1 MSVRTRIVIV
11 IVTALLAIIAFAVG
25 ASWYGRAQQEQG
37 ASLAAAHAGSMER
50 PHSPVLGRANAPVT
64 IVEFLDPACEACRAF
79 HPHVKQIL
87 RSHPEQVR
95 LVIRYAPF
103 HGDIAVAGV
112 SILEAA
118 RRQGR
123 FEQVLDALMRSQP
136 VRASHGAPSAERAWE
151 FAREAGL
158 DLDAARAFVAGGEV
172 EKMLQQEVADLQAV
186 GVRFTPTFFVNGQPL
201 AEPDPDALR
210 RMVMRALDEARAP

>member
-1 MSVRTRIVIV
+1 MSTRTGIVIF
-11 IVTALLAIIAFAVG
+11 TALLAIAAFVAG

-50 PHSPVLGRANAPVT
+50 PHSPVLGPAAAPVT

-87 RSHPEQVR
+87 RSHPERVR

-103 HGDIAVAGV
+103 HGDVSVTGV
-112 SILEAA
+112 RILEAA

-123 FEQVLDALMRSQP
+123 FEPVLDALMRGQP
-136 VRASHGAPSAERAWE
+136 VWASHGAPAPERAWE

-158 DLDAARAFVAGGEV
+158 ELGTAREFNAGDTV
-172 EKMLQQEVADLQAV
+172 EKMLEQEVADLQAV

-201 AEPDPDALR
+201 AEPDPAALL
-210 RMVMRALDEARAP
+210 RMVEEALGEARAQ